1 MLATVGRT
9 AAVSGKQLAITMARK
24 VTTNV
29 ATSLIKRQTTKAV
42 NKHYAKDA
50 DKLTDEERENQR
62 KKADYV
68 NNGINSDYVNIGI
81 NSVVSGLVAVADT
94 AIATMA
100 TASKSSKTESS
111 DEKKDDDKAGDSSS
125 LWMYL

>member
-1 MLATVGRT
+1 MLMTVGKS

-29 ATSLIKRQTTKAV
+29 VSSLIKRQTTKAV
-42 NKHYAKDA
+42 NNHYAKDN
-50 DKLTDEERENQR
+50 DKLTDEERVLQQ
-62 KKADYV
+62 KKAE
-68 NNGINSDYVNIGI
+68 YVNIGI

-94 AIATMA
+94 AVAMAATP
-100 TASKSSKTESS
+100 KKESTS
-111 DEKKDDDKAGDSSS
+111 DDKKDDGKAGDSAS

>member
-1 MLATVGRT
+1 MLMSVGRT

-42 NKHYAKDA
+42 NNHYAKDV
-50 DKLTDEERENQR
+50 DKLTAEEKEKQK
-62 KKADYV
+62 KKAE
-68 NNGINSDYVNIGI
+68 YVNIGI

-94 AIATMA
+94 AIATMT

-111 DEKKDDDKAGDSSS
+111 DDKKDDGKAGDSSS

>member
-1 MLATVGRT
+1 MLMSVGRT

-29 ATSLIKRQTTKAV
+29 TTSLIKRQTTKAV
-42 NKHYAKDA
+42 NKHYLKDA
-50 DKLTDEERENQR
+50 HKLTDEERENQR
-62 KKADYV
+62 KKA
-68 NNGINSDYVNIGI
+68 DYVNIGI

-111 DEKKDDDKAGDSSS
+111 DDKKDDGKAGDSST